1 MNIKTA
7 FLNNEIEKE
16 IYLEISDD
24 LIEILNEH
32 YWNKVL
38 QLWKA
43 HYRLKQLS

>member
-32 YWNKVL
+32 Y
-38 QLWKA
+38 
-43 HYRLKQLS
+43 